1 MTLPVHR
8 CILAMMIRMTE
19 EHGEADHAYISK
31 ANREAIDSHKAP
43 GTKYHEWAERMF
55 DRLPPHEQ
63 YAARLEAGIMMA
75 TDELSSY
82 LADNTEEVFEE
93 IPELDDVRETLIAT
107 FS

>member
-1 MTLPVHR
+1 
-8 CILAMMIRMTE
+8 
-19 EHGEADHAYISK
+19 
-31 ANREAIDSHKAP
+31 
-43 GTKYHEWAERMF
+43 
-55 DRLPPHEQ
+55 
-63 YAARLEAGIMMA
+63 MA

>member
-75 TDELSSY
+75 ADELSSY